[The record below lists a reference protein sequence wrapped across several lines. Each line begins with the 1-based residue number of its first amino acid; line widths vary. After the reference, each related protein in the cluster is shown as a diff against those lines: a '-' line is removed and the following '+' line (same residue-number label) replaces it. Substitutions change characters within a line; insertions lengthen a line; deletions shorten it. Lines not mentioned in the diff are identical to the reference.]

1 MEDNFRDLPAQQGM
15 YDPANEHDACGVG
28 FIVNI
33 NGERSYDVVYDALDI
48 LENLKH
54 RGGEGADH
62 KSGDGAGIMVQ
73 LPHTF
78 LSREC
83 AVQGFQLPP
92 EGQYGVGMIFAHRY
106 DAFLQKQKDA
116 FEQIVR
122 EEGQTVLGWREVPVD
137 DTCIGETAASVRPRI
152 VQVFIGRSPD
162 LKDSMNF
169 EQKLYVIRRL
179 AEKKSPR

>member
-1 MEDNFRDLPAQQGM
+1 MEENLRDLPQRQGM

-33 NGERSYDVVYDALDI
+33 KGERSYDIVYDALDI

-73 LPHTF
+73 IPHAF

-83 AVQGFQLPP
+83 AVLGF
-92 EGQYGVGMIFAHRY
+92 
-106 DAFLQKQKDA
+106 
-116 FEQIVR
+116 
-122 EEGQTVLGWREVPVD
+122 
-137 DTCIGETAASVRPRI
+137 
-152 VQVFIGRSPD
+152 
-162 LKDSMNF
+162 
-169 EQKLYVIRRL
+169 
-179 AEKKSPR
+179 

>member
-1 MEDNFRDLPAQQGM
+1 MEENLRDLPQRQGM

-33 NGERSYDVVYDALDI
+33 KGERSYDIVYDALDI

-73 LPHTF
+73 IPHAF

-83 AVQGFQLPP
+83 AVLGFQLPP

-106 DAFLQKQKDA
+106 DAFLEKQKEA

-122 EEGQTVLGWREVPVD
+122 EESQTVLGWREVPVMIPASEKRQLLSGPGSSR
-137 DTCIGETAASVRPRI
+137 CSSGAAGISRTPWI
-152 VQVFIGRSPD
+152 SNG
-162 LKDSMNF
+162 NF
-169 EQKLYVIRRL
+169 M
-179 AEKKSPR
+179 